1 MYATD
6 FEYDGQYLSDYN
18 CIICNFD
25 FSNGAVS
32 ASAGSTITFNKAS
45 RNNGKSFALTG
56 TQYESCIEATFDI
69 CKDPDLD
76 DTKYFTNDEY
86 RDLMRWLN
94 RNDGFHVFRIFPLE
108 EDVETCYYN
117 ASFNIEKIKIM
128 ERICGLRL
136 KMVTDKPYGYG
147 EEQKTTITTTR
158 TQTLVE
164 RKVKDVSDDVGDI
177 CPSIKITCATSGN
190 ITINNITNG
199 TSFTITGCAMNEVI
213 TVDGE
218 TLTLTSSRG
227 RNLYDNF
234 NYQYLKLSNTIHNR
248 VNKIT
253 ISLPSTVVISYV
265 PVIKDCP

>member
-1 MYATD
+1 MYALD
-6 FEYDGQYLSDYN
+6 FEYDGQSLSDYN
-18 CIICNFD
+18 CIICDFD
-25 FSNGAVS
+25 YSTGVAT
-32 ASAGSTITFNKAS
+32 ASAGSSITFNKAS
-45 RNNGKSFALTG
+45 KNKGKTFSLTG
-56 TQYESCIEATFDI
+56 TQFDSCIEATFDI
-69 CKDPDLD
+69 CKDPDVD

-94 RNDGFHVFRIFPLE
+94 RSDGFHLFRIFPLE

-136 KMVTDKPYGYG
+136 TMNTDKPYGYG
-147 EEQKTTITTTR
+147 EKQKTVITTTR

-164 RKVKDVSDDVGDI
+164 RKIKDVSDDIGDI
-177 CPSIKITCATSGN
+177 IPSLKITCAKSGD
-190 ITINNITNG
+190 ITIANATNG

-218 TLTLTSSRG
+218 TLMITSSRN
-227 RNLYDNF
+227 RNVWDSF
-234 NYQYLKLSNTIHNR
+234 NYQYLKFTNSMNNR

-253 ISLPSTVVISYV
+253 ISLPSTVEFTYT